1 MSSGE
6 GGAQSGTGGARSGT
20 GGVQSGTGGV
30 QSIER
35 AFGLLETMAD
45 AGGLVGLTRL
55 AAASGL
61 PLPTIHRLVR
71 TLVSLGYVRQDSSRQ
86 YALGPRLIRL
96 GEGASRLIGLW
107 ARPHLTTLV
116 DALGESANLAVLDG
130 SEVVYMA
137 QVPGRHSMRM
147 FTEVGRRVS
156 PHCTAV
162 GKAMLARM
170 EAAQVADVLSRIDLA
185 SHTAHTITSPAA
197 FLHELGRIRE
207 RGYAIDEGELELGVR
222 CVAVALDGGPARA
235 ALSVSGPTTRMT
247 DELVERAAPHLL
259 AAAEELVTELDAA
272 NSPAA
277 VS

>member
-1 MSSGE
+1 MADDEVSPRSG
-6 GGAQSGTGGARSGT
+6 GGA
-20 GGVQSGTGGV
+20 V
-30 QSIER
+30 QSIGR
-35 AFGLLETMAD
+35 AFALLELMAD
-45 AGGLVGLTRL
+45 AGGVMGLSGL
-55 AAASGL
+55 ASASGL

-71 TLVSLGYVRQDSSRQ
+71 TLVTLGYVRQQPSRE
-86 YALGPRLIRL
+86 YALAPKLIRL
-96 GEGASRLIGLW
+96 GDVASRLIGVW
-107 ARPHLTTLV
+107 ARPHLVRLV
-116 DALGESANLAVLDG
+116 AELGESANLAQLDG
-130 SEVVYMA
+130 SEVVYVA

-170 EAAQVADVLSRIDLA
+170 EDAQVADVLSRIDLA